1 MAPRRRCPDPESP
14 RGRCRGAGLER
25 FVQLWWHPAR
35 RRQSDGSKFVLSW
48 WYETHLFDAT
58 SGELI
63 NTPGLPLV
71 VSTVSRNGVG
81 AGSTAD
87 GRVLLFDPNTLA
99 TLAELPG
106 GLHGYAEFL
115 DISDDGSTL
124 VVWNESDGERIYD
137 VTQRTELGDP
147 IPYGDTT
154 LYFALRPD
162 GKQLAVPNG
171 PSGLALWDVD
181 PSHWTDAACSVAG
194 RDLTHQEWDQYL
206 GWYGDYDETCTHGHA
221 NS

>member
-1 MAPRRRCPDPESP
+1 MWVSMLDGTIRLVDVTKPGELPDPVIEFDGPPPVVIDDSAH
-14 RGRCRGAGLER
+14 GRLLLSGKDEVSAYDMSGNFIGPTILG
-25 FVQLWWHPAR
+25 PA
-35 RRQSDGSKFVLSW
+35 QTGNAINTVSVTPDGSKFVLSW

-87 GRVLLFDPNTLA
+87 GRVLLFDPNTLE

-137 VTQRTELGDP
+137 VTERTELGDP

-171 PSGLALWDVD
+171 PSGL
-181 PSHWTDAACSVAG
+181 
-194 RDLTHQEWDQYL
+194 
-206 GWYGDYDETCTHGHA
+206 
-221 NS
+221 